1 MERVAKNL
9 ELATSVYLDRVN
21 KCTCGDTVIHL
32 FRSADSSSL
41 KKTRERLMIFLK
53 GTKKKK

>member
-9 ELATSVYLDRVN
+9 ELATSVYIDRVN

-32 FRSADSSSL
+32 FRGADSSSM
-41 KKTRERLMIFLK
+41 KKTRECLMIFLK